1 MIRQQKM
8 TDDQQ
13 PMMTHVLKTGKTKLL
28 GESKA
33 NHTTKPAQD
42 KEDFRQGNNLLTKK
56 PSSSSGGDEK
66 TP

>member
-1 MIRQQKM
+1 M

-13 PMMTHVLKTGKTKLL
+13 PVMTHALKTGKTKLL

-42 KEDFRQGNNLLTKK
+42 KEDFSDGNNLLTKK
-56 PSSSSGGDEK
+56 P
-66 TP
+66 

>member
-1 MIRQQKM
+1 MSGLQQM

-13 PMMTHVLKTGKTKLL
+13 SMMTHAFKTGKTMLL

-42 KEDFRQGNNLLTKK
+42 KEDFHQGNNLLTKK
-56 PSSSSGGDEK
+56 PSSRFGGDEK

>member
-1 MIRQQKM
+1 M
-8 TDDQQ
+8 TDDHQLL
-13 PMMTHVLKTGKTKLL
+13 MTHALMTGKKSFP

-42 KEDFRQGNNLLTKK
+42 KEDYLQGNSLLTKK
-56 PSSSSGGDEK
+56 TSSRFGGDEK